1 MKKTHKIRLLLQ
13 ELGENPYK
21 QLNIAFFLISI
32 IPLLT
37 LTYVFY
43 NSFYVFKEFIL
54 EYTRICIITGVIVL
68 LGYTVMYSMI
78 RNIINKALLYASKAK
93 KADELKSKFA
103 ISLAHDLKSPLAAV
117 KTNVA
122 ALRAGYYGGLSE
134 PQKECITICDDV
146 AGRMDSMI
154 MELID
159 TYKFEAHEATLSLNR
174 MDLRDIVDEQLREM
188 EPIAR
193 LKNIKFAVDYPANA
207 LSVNADR
214 DKIVRV
220 VNNILNNSIKYT
232 PENGKVTVRLYP
244 DAAFAR
250 METTNTG
257 NSISEDMLEKIFDK
271 FERLD
276 TTIEGHGLGLA
287 IAKDIVELHN
297 GKIWAESG
305 NGKPTRFIVCLP
317 LATRIRTGTGNKILI
332 IEDDKNL
339 ALSLKNS
346 LTQKHYDVLV
356 SNDAASGIRRAGS
369 DEPSLI
375 ILDLGLPGVDEL
387 FVLKSLRSN
396 QETIDIPVIIST
408 GSITEGIERKV
419 RDTGAD
425 DFIHKPY
432 DIEKLLAKIQALLPA
447 SSQAAV

>member
-1 MKKTHKIRLLLQ
+1 MKKNYKIRLLLQ

-21 QLNIAFFLISI
+21 QLNIAFFLVSV

-37 LTYVFY
+37 VIYVFY
-43 NSFYVFKEFIL
+43 NRFYLIKEFIL
-54 EYTRICIITGVIVL
+54 EYTRICIITGVIIL

-103 ISLAHDLKSPLAAV
+103 ISLAHDLKSPLATI

-122 ALRAGYYGGLSE
+122 ALRAGHYGGLSE
-134 PQKECITICDDV
+134 PQKECVTISDDV
-146 AGRMDSMI
+146 ADRMDSMI

-159 TYKFEAHEATLSLNR
+159 TYKFEAHEATLSLSR
-174 MDLRDIVDEQLREM
+174 LDLRDIVDEQLREL

-193 LKNIKFAVDYPANA
+193 LKNITFAADYPSNA
-207 LSVNADR
+207 LAINADK

-232 PENGKVTVRLYP
+232 PVNGKISVRLYP

-257 NSISEDMLEKIFDK
+257 APIPEDMLEKIFDK

-297 GKIWAESG
+297 GKIWAENGS
-305 NGKPTRFIVCLP
+305 GKPTRFIVCLP
-317 LATRIRTGTGNKILI
+317 LAARIRTGTGNKILV

-339 ALSLKNS
+339 ALSLRNA
-346 LTQKHYDVLV
+346 LIQKHYEVLV
-356 SNDAASGIRRAGS
+356 SNDAAGGIKRAVS

-375 ILDLGLPGVDEL
+375 ILDLGLPGVGEL
-387 FVLKSLRSN
+387 SVLKSLRDR
-396 QETIDIPVIIST
+396 QETIDTPVIIST
-408 GSITEGIERKV
+408 ASITEDIERKV
-419 RDTGAD
+419 RDAGAD
-425 DFIHKPY
+425 DFIRKPY
-432 DIEKLLAKIQALLPA
+432 DIEKLLYKIRALLPA
-447 SSQAAV
+447 AS